1 MTAAETGHSK
11 APERGTIVLA
21 AYRPDRALL
30 TCQLETI
37 QDQSERDWICLVGV
51 DGHDPETSRTIRELV
66 AEDERFSVLDFSV
79 NVGFYRNFERLLEL
93 VDPSSAWVALAD
105 QDDLWDRHKL
115 RTMKV
120 ALDDPEVHLA
130 VCQARIVDQNGT
142 VVSRTHRREV
152 PLATLV
158 LNNQVTGSLALLRPS
173 ILSVAL
179 PFPEPTPAS
188 YHDHWLGVVASAL
201 GGYVVVDEVLQSYI
215 QHSGNVIGE
224 ARGSELGARLRRLAG
239 GGLAAAMRRL
249 SEERWG
255 WRCRMA
261 NELIHRVPGAGVDAG
276 LAAIAEG
283 RLGWVVIRE
292 LVKATRTG
300 DIDPARAGAL
310 ALGAATRI
318 HAKDVG

>member
-1 MTAAETGHSK
+1 MTAAENGHSM

-30 TCQLETI
+30 TRQLQTI
-37 QDQSERDWICLVGV
+37 QDQSEPEWICLVGV
-51 DGHDPETSRTIRELV
+51 DGHDPETSRMIRDLV
-66 AEDERFSVLDFSV
+66 GDDERFSVLDFSA

-115 RTMKV
+115 RTMKA
-120 ALDDPEVHLA
+120 ALVDPEVHLA

-142 VVSRTHRREV
+142 VVGRTHRREV

-173 ILSVAL
+173 VLSVAL
-179 PFPEPTPAS
+179 PFPEPTPSS

-201 GGYVVVDEVLQSYI
+201 GGYVVVEEVLQSYV

-224 ARGSELGARLRRLAG
+224 ARGSELGVRLRRLAG

-261 NELIHRVPGAGVDAG
+261 SELIHRLPRAGVDAG
-276 LAAIAEG
+276 LAAIADG
-283 RLGWVVIRE
+283 RLGRVVIRE
-292 LVKATRTG
+292 LVRATRTG
-300 DIDPARAGAL
+300 GIGPARAGAL
-310 ALGAATRI
+310 ALGAAARR